1 MPTLHPV
8 DERARAKPKHSPAP
22 WSLDRGQL
30 RDRDG
35 NALASVP
42 IFPDGIGGP
51 EDLANGQLLA
61 AAPELAGALEALF
74 AGVNAGLTRDE
85 LAERGVTTRARLAL
99 FKAGGPFDAPD
110 LAAELVDAL
119 KAIYRL
125 TGFTFSPDRRSV
137 AVAELAGRALERA
150 GIDPAAVIQGEV

>member
-1 MPTLHPV
+1 MT
-8 DERARAKPKHSPAP
+8 PKHSPAP
-22 WSLDRGQL
+22 WSLNRGQL

-61 AAPELAGALEALF
+61 AAPDLAGALEALF
-74 AGVNAGLTRDE
+74 AGVNAGKTRE
-85 LAERGVTTRARLAL
+85 TLAQEGITTRARLAL

-119 KAIYRL
+119 KEIYRI
-125 TGFTFSPDRRSV
+125 TAFTFSPDRRAV
-137 AVAELAGRALERA
+137 AVAGLAGQALERA
-150 GIDPAAVIQGEV
+150 GLDPAAVIQGAS

>member
-1 MPTLHPV
+1 MTPQ
-8 DERARAKPKHSPAP
+8 HSPAP

-61 AAPELAGALEALF
+61 AAP
-74 AGVNAGLTRDE
+74 
-85 LAERGVTTRARLAL
+85 
-99 FKAGGPFDAPD
+99 D
-110 LAAELVDAL
+110 LLDAL

-150 GIDPAAVIQGEV
+150 GIDPAAVIQGQGTP